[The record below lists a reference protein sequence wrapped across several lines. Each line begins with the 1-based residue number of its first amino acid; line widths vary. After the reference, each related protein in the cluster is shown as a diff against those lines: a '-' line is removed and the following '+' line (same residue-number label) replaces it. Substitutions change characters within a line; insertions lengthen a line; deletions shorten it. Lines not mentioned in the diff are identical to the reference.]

1 MSKDNVKHMFAKIDK
16 DESMK
21 KSYEQLMKSCHE
33 EYEKI
38 IAQRLIE
45 FGKTKGFAFSKDDL
59 ISAQAELIDKFNEN
73 RELSDNDLS
82 NVAGGSVVR
91 KCELAF
97 VSVSTF
103 GVACAITSIVTE
115 LQRQGKCGS
124 VMSVTTHEC
133 EIPK

>member
-59 ISAQAELIDKFNEN
+59 ISAQADLDELGERGLGVFHD
-73 RELSDNDLS
+73 REPFST
-82 NVAGGSVVR
+82 SVFS
-91 KCELAF
+91 KA
-97 VSVSTF
+97 
-103 GVACAITSIVTE
+103 
-115 LQRQGKCGS
+115 
-124 VMSVTTHEC
+124 
-133 EIPK
+133 